1 MKKLYTTILLFHI
14 NALAF
19 ASSIDSTFLKNF
31 HLGVGVTTGV
41 QQLKYYKS
49 YSPEL
54 KHTRGF
60 EVGALAN
67 LQYKFWKHNSLIFDL
82 RLMQSNAVHKYSGQ
96 VIEHTFSKQQISL
109 HYSRSINY
117 KKKNLLNV
125 SAGLAYHFS
134 NEELFY
140 QVDPTRY
147 PPYPQKSTEPFMV
160 VSEKLYKEYRSVV
173 LGLSKN
179 HQLKNRFTY
188 NTFVEFDC
196 GIDKINWDS
205 EANRSFVF
213 FLSEIYRPLSLR
225 LGLTVVY

>member
-1 MKKLYTTILLFHI
+1 MKKLYTLTLLM
-14 NALAF
+14 LLSVVTF
-19 ASSIDSTFLKNF
+19 AATIDSTFLKNF

-41 QQLKYYKS
+41 QQLKYYKT
-49 YSPEL
+49 YSSEL
-54 KHTRGF
+54 KYTRGF

-67 LQYKFWKHNSLIFDL
+67 LQYKFWKHNTLLFDF
-82 RLMQSNAVHKYSGQ
+82 RLMQSNAVHKFSGQ
-96 VIEHTFSKQQISL
+96 LVEHTFSKQQITLS
-109 HYSRSINY
+109 YSRGVNY
-117 KKKNLLNV
+117 KKKNLFNL

-147 PPYPQKSTEPFMV
+147 PPYPQRSTVPFMV
-160 VSEKLYKEYRSVV
+160 VSEKFYKEYTSLV
-173 LGLSKN
+173 LGVSKSYK
-179 HQLKNRFTY
+179 LKNRFTY
-188 NTFVEFDC
+188 NTFIEFDY
-196 GIDKINWDS
+196 GLDKIDWDS